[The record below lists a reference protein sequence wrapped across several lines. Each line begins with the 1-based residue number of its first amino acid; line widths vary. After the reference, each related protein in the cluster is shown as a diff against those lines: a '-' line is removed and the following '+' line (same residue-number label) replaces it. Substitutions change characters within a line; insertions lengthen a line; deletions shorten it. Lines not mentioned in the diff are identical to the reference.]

1 MFNSMIIAAVKS
13 YNQGKANK
21 NGALPVILSVVA
33 GNCPNR
39 HVIDGSIAER
49 EGLEV
54 GKTYLISVTE
64 TAPDAEFGRRFTFTN
79 LGVPTMMDIISA
91 PKVLGAPVVFDVKA
105 SSDVIAPVATPSVF
119 ETMPPVTT
127 VAPKATA
134 EVVPEVAPEV
144 SNDMPF

>member
-79 LGVPTMMDIISA
+79 LGVPTMMDIISS

-105 SSDVIAPVATPSVF
+105 STVAPGAPVATPSVF

-134 EVVPEVAPEV
+134 EVAPEV
-144 SNDMPF
+144 PNDMPFE